1 MSVDWAKGNPF
12 LSAPFRVLSDDQAQA
27 IHEASLRILQQTGY
41 HTPVLEARRLLQEA
55 GARVEGERA
64 YIPSDL
70 VENALRTVNPLRL
83 YDRQGHPT
91 SLLQPGHVAFSTI
104 ADTFYIRDPY
114 THSVR
119 PFLMADQG
127 WLATVIDAL
136 PGIEYVQCVGQAH
149 DVPDSLQSQV
159 AVSETLRR
167 TSKPI
172 LVYPYDRA
180 GLLDILDMLYVIA
193 GGETAFQKKPFL
205 MCAAVPG
212 APLFGTVYSLE
223 LLLTCAERRVPVLNY
238 ACPAIGGNSPASITG
253 TLVLTNA
260 DWLANLTIHQLK
272 NPGAPI
278 ATAGF
283 TVQLMD
289 MKSTLWSYCAPET
302 LLAYSAVADLA
313 HWYGMPAFGL
323 EMTCDIPQVNAQMGV
338 EMFAQCQRAFL
349 SQVEMVHNAGIIGA
363 GKLCAAEAV
372 ILADEIIAY
381 TRAAMQ
387 PISTSPEHIDESI
400 RMIAEE
406 GPMGEYISH
415 AHTLEHFRDF
425 WYPGLFDRSRFDP
438 VNEVQGSSLE
448 DRLNA
453 KARQL
458 FEQHKPV
465 LLDEDINTELDAIE
479 TRWYARSEAL
489 RT

>member
-1 MSVDWAKGNPF
+1 MNLAQDNPF
-12 LSAPFRVLSDDQAQA
+12 VNAPFRVLSDDQARA
-27 IHEASLRILQQTGY
+27 IHEASLQVLQHTGY
-41 HTPVLEARRLLQEA
+41 HTPVLEARQLLQEA
-55 GARVEGERA
+55 GARLEGERA
-64 YIPSDL
+64 YIPADL
-70 VENALRTVNPLRL
+70 VEQALHKLQPMRL
-83 YDRQGHPT
+83 YDRQGQPT
-91 SLLQPGHVAFSTI
+91 RLLEPGHVAFSTI
-104 ADTFYIRDPY
+104 ADTFYVLDPNSR
-114 THSVR
+114 SVR
-119 PFLMADQG
+119 PFLKSDQS

-159 AVSETLRR
+159 AVAQTVRR
-167 TSKPI
+167 TNKPI

-180 GLLDILDMLYVIA
+180 GLLDILDMLNAIA
-193 GGETAFQKKPFL
+193 GGEAAFRSKPFL
-205 MCAAVPG
+205 MCAAVPA
-212 APLFGTVYSLE
+212 APLFGTAYSLE
-223 LLLTCAERRVPVLNY
+223 LLLACAERGVPVLNY

-272 NPGAPI
+272 SPGAPFT
-278 ATAGF
+278 TAGF

-323 EMTCDIPQVNAQMGV
+323 EMTCDIPQINAQMGV
-338 EMFAQCQRAFL
+338 EMMAQCQRAYL

-381 TRAAMQ
+381 TRAAAQ
-387 PISTSPEHIDESI
+387 AVSTSPEHLDESL
-400 RMIAEE
+400 RMIAEA
-406 GPMGEYISH
+406 GPMGEYVSH

-425 WYPGLFDRSRFDP
+425 WYPRLFDRGRFDP
-438 VNEVQGSSLE
+438 VDEIQRPGLE

-453 KARQL
+453 RARQL
-458 FEQHKPV
+458 IEQHKPIP
-465 LLDEDINTELDAIE
+465 LDEDLIAELDAIE
-479 TRWYARSEAL
+479 TGWYARSD
-489 RT
+489 T

>member
-1 MSVDWAKGNPF
+1 LKIVDRAKGNPF
-12 LSAPFRVLSDDQAQA
+12 ISAPFRVLSNDQARA
-27 IHEASLRILQQTGY
+27 IHEASLRVLQQTGY
-41 HTPVLEARRLLQEA
+41 HTPVQEARRLLQDA
-55 GARVEGERA
+55 GALVDGERV
-64 YIPSDL
+64 YIPPGL
-70 VENALRTVNPLRL
+70 VEQALHTLQPVRL
-83 YDRQGHPT
+83 YDRQGQPT
-91 SLLQPGHVAFSTI
+91 RLLEPGHVAFSTI
-104 ADTFYIRDPY
+104 ADTFYVLDPY
-114 THSVR
+114 TRSVR
-119 PFLMADQG
+119 PFLKADQS

-159 AVSETLRR
+159 AVAQTVRR

-193 GGETAFQKKPFL
+193 GGETAFQAKPFL
-205 MCAAVPG
+205 MCAAVPA
-212 APLFGTVYSLE
+212 APLSGTVYSLE
-223 LLLTCAERRVPVLNY
+223 LLLTCAEHRVPLLNY
-238 ACPAIGGNSPASITG
+238 ACPAMGGNSPASITG

-272 NPGAPI
+272 NPGAPFT
-278 ATAGF
+278 TAGF

-323 EMTCDIPQVNAQMGV
+323 EMTCDIPQINAQMGV
-338 EMFAQCQRAFL
+338 EMLAQCQRAYL

-372 ILADEIIAY
+372 ILADEIISY
-381 TRAAMQ
+381 TQAAMQ
-387 PISTSPEHIDESI
+387 SISTSPEHLDESMRLI
-400 RMIAEE
+400 SEA

-415 AHTLEHFRDF
+415 EHTLEHFRDF
-425 WYPGLFDRSRFDP
+425 WYPRMFDRGRFDP
-438 VNEVQGSSLE
+438 VSEVQGPVLE
-448 DRLNA
+448 ERLNA
-453 KARQL
+453 RARQL
-458 FEQHKPV
+458 IEQHTPIR
-465 LLDEDINTELDAIE
+465 LDGEINAQLDAIE
-479 TRWYARSEAL
+479 KTWYSRSDV
-489 RT
+489 